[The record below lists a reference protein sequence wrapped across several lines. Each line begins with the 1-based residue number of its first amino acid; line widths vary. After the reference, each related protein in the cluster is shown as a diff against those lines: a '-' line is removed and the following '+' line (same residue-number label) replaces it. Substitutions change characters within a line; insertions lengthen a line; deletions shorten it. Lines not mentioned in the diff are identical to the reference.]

1 MEPEAIYTRAL
12 SALQAGQLAEA
23 RRLLAQVIQADPH
36 HEQAWLSLASVVPNI
51 DQSMDCLEHVVALN
65 PENEQALNLLEQARK
80 EMVRRE
86 VLAMLE
92 GPAPVVEGKRV
103 SRLGEYLLRA
113 QFITSQ
119 QLEFALAE
127 QQKTAGS
134 EMPRKLGE
142 ILVERG
148 DITSQQLE
156 QGIRDQH
163 QDFNNLFVD

>member
-1 MEPEAIYTRAL
+1 V
-12 SALQAGQLAEA
+12 
-23 RRLLAQVIQADPH
+23 RL
-36 HEQAWLSLASVVPNI
+36 
-51 DQSMDCLEHVVALN
+51 
-65 PENEQALNLLEQARK
+65 
-80 EMVRRE
+80 E
-86 VLAMLE
+86 VLSMLE
-92 GPAPVVEGKRV
+92 GPAPVVEEKRV